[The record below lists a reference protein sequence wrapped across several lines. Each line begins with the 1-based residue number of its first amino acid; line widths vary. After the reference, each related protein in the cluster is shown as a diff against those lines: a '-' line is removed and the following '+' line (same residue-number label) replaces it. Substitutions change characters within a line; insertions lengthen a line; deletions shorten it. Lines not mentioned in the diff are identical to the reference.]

1 MLLRP
6 RPSRLR
12 TTVAPGLRWLDA
24 ASSQSPVGTARGPR
38 LHPGLHKLD
47 VTDDWLRVEPD
58 RYALDMRL
66 KEKAFAEERD
76 DVLVATEDEAERET
90 HELVVEFLT
99 RKHADKFARTAG
111 GVAVSMD
118 GYERVVASRPS
129 LEAAARLA
137 QEDLFVLRREGESVR
152 LVSTACCFSFARAG
166 ARARA
171 RHSLDELHAK
181 VGGYD
186 DDLAGPVSRAF
197 RRLAHPVW
205 RANWS
210 ISLSDD
216 LRPRPGRD
224 FLNPE
229 KQKRLFDATTPADYA
244 LARVER
250 RGVEATFFCKTEYQ
264 TLRTLE
270 TPGAILFTV
279 HTYVEPFCR
288 LTPAAAASLAANVQ
302 NAQRHKIKLYKNLGD
317 PRLVDMLL
325 GFLHERAASS

>member
-1 MLLRP
+1 MAKGCVR
-6 RPSRLR
+6 RWSCC
-12 TTVAPGLRWLDA
+12 APGLRWLEA

-47 VTDDWLRVEPD
+47 VAQDWLRVEPD

-66 KEKAFAEERD
+66 KERAFAEERD
-76 DVLVATEDEAERET
+76 DVLVATGDAAERET

-99 RKHADKFARTAG
+99 RKHADKFSRTAG
-111 GVAVSMD
+111 GVAVKMD
-118 GYERVVASRPS
+118 GYERVVTSPS

-137 QEDLFVLRREGESVR
+137 QEDLLILRREGDAVR
-152 LVSTACCFSFARAG
+152 LVSAACCFSFARAG

-197 RRLAHPVW
+197 KSLAHPVW

-229 KQKRLFDATTPADYA
+229 KQKRLFDTTTPDAF
-244 LARVER
+244 ARVEEM
-250 RGVEATFFCKTEYQ
+250 GVEAAFFCKTEYQ
-264 TLRTLE
+264 TLRALK
-270 TPGAILFTV
+270 TPGTILFTV
-279 HTYVEPFCR
+279 HTYVEPFTR
-288 LTPAAAASLAANVQ
+288 LTPAAAASLAANVRH
-302 NAQRHKIKLYKNLGD
+302 AQHHKVKVYKNLGD
-317 PRLVDMLL
+317 PRLVDALL
-325 GFLHERAASS
+325 AFLNERAAAT